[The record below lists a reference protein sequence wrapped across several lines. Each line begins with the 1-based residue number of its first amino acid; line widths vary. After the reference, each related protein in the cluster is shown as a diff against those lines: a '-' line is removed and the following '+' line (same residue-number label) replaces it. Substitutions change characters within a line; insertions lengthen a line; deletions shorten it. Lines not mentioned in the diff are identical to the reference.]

1 MCFRTEL
8 GEGLLSSEG
17 LSLSLCSFGGELSKV
32 SYSLEAME
40 VIHHPVAVIA
50 GNGFYSVVTENSASS
65 SIKGGRKVGSS
76 VEDLRDNLVVR
87 VAQDAF

>member
-1 MCFRTEL
+1 METVRGDRYSSTCFRTEL
-8 GEGLLSSEG
+8 REELLSSDG

-40 VIHHPVAVIA
+40 VIHHPVIVIA

-65 SIKGGRKVGSS
+65 SIKGGTWA
-76 VEDLRDNLVVR
+76 
-87 VAQDAF
+87 AQLKT